1 MTTGER
7 IKAARLRAN
16 MTQEKLAA
24 KLNTSYVVISQYEN
38 GKRNPKLETII
49 KIADALGVTPSTLL
63 GEANILELVALDN
76 NMTSVIKLLDLKE
89 KQASNPDSS
98 AEYKNSPVP
107 AQPETGDRG
116 CENGFIWPFLK
127 IVLSVC
133 CQ

>member
-49 KIADALGVTPSTLL
+49 KIADALYEDNPIPQSGV
-63 GEANILELVALDN
+63 GNYADN
-76 NMTSVIKLLDLKE
+76 SFWPDNDL
-89 KQASNPDSS
+89 
-98 AEYKNSPVP
+98 
-107 AQPETGDRG
+107 R
-116 CENGFIWPFLK
+116 
-127 IVLSVC
+127 
-133 CQ
+133 